1 MEDRYTFLQKNKYKI
16 KILFLIYI
24 IFLYLYFMRCVF
36 NQASYDRS
44 DAKSKSSTI
53 SLIEKLIKK
62 GHINEVKIKENP
74 DKYGIDLLVLDKVT
88 EEVIGY
94 IEVEQSY
101 KWGREPYPYKTI
113 RLPERK
119 EKWLKAENLPY
130 GDKQVLFVMI
140 NNDFT
145 KAALYIDKIAKSAP
159 KKEVQNYRTGIEI
172 MREIDIKNVH
182 LCDIE

>member
-1 MEDRYTFLQKNKYKI
+1 MA
-16 KILFLIYI
+16 
-24 IFLYLYFMRCVF
+24 CVF
-36 NQASYDRS
+36 NQSSYDRS

-53 SLIEKLIKK
+53 ALIEKLIKR
-62 GHINEVKIKENP
+62 GHINQVKIKENP
-74 DKYGIDLLVLDKVT
+74 DKYGIDLLVLDNIT

-101 KWGREPYPYKTI
+101 KWGREVYPYKTI

-119 EKWLKAENLPY
+119 EKWLIAKNLPH
-130 GDKQVLFVMI
+130 GDKQVLFVMV

-145 KAALYIDKIAKSAP
+145 KAALYTDKIAKSAP